1 MELSDER
8 LDQYVDDDR
17 RAEIDERVESSLEE
31 MTVEEKVG
39 QLNQRSVHF
48 ITGTE
53 DEGDELEGAIA
64 DGEVGSLLNVTDL
77 ETKRRLQ
84 ERAVEESRLGIP
96 LLIGY
101 DVIHGYRTVFPTP
114 LAQAAS
120 WNPEL
125 AERAERIAAT
135 EASADGHNWTF
146 APMVDV
152 SRDPR
157 WGRVMEGAGESPVL
171 GSAFARA
178 RVRGFQGEDLS
189 APDTVLACA
198 KHFAGYGA
206 VEGGREYNTVN
217 VSETALRERHL
228 PPFAASVEEG
238 VGSVMNAFNV
248 HERIPASGNESLV
261 DGILKGEW
269 DFPGLVVSD
278 WASFRE
284 QIQHGT
290 ASDRRE
296 AARKAIQAGSD
307 IDMASEVVVDELAD
321 LVRDGDVS
329 EDRLD
334 DAVRRVLT
342 VKGLLGL
349 FEDPYRYF
357 DEQRR
362 EEAMLT
368 AQHRDAAREA
378 ARQSFVL
385 LENEDDR
392 LPLDPADDVAVIGAL
407 ADSAEDALGA
417 WSFEG
422 RSEDVITI
430 RDGLESFLDR
440 EVAYA
445 PGYSLPSEVTDESM
459 PGEVTDESLEAAVDA
474 ATDADVAVAV
484 VGEPA
489 DITGEAAS
497 RSQIDLPGDQR
508 RLLEALG
515 ETDTP
520 VVAVLMNGRPLAI
533 EWLAESVP
541 AILDVWH
548 PGVEGGPAVAET
560 LFGEAVPG
568 GHLPMSVP
576 YNEGQIPVAHDRLPT
591 GRPPGDGV
599 RDYASKYLDV
609 PNEPLYAFGHGESYT
624 DFAYTDLTLS
634 SNALSPGETLEATV
648 TVENI
653 GDIAG
658 RDVVQLYVQDLVGS
672 RSRPE
677 KELVGFETVDLE
689 PGETA
694 TVTVELGERDLAFWT
709 ADEEWAAEPGEFEL
723 MVGHAADD
731 IVHTER
737 FELRE

>member
-1 MELSDER
+1 MQLSDER
-8 LDQYVDDDR
+8 LGQYVDDDR
-17 RAEIDERVESSLEE
+17 RAEIDEHVESLLEA

-84 ERAVEESRLGIP
+84 KRAVEESRLGIP

-114 LAQAAS
+114 LGQAAS
-120 WNPEL
+120 WNPDL

-238 VGSVMNAFNV
+238 VGSMMNAFNV
-248 HERIPASGNESLV
+248 HERIPASGSESLV

-290 ASDRRE
+290 AGDRRE

-329 EDRLD
+329 EARLD

-362 EEAMLT
+362 EEAML
-368 AQHRDAAREA
+368 ADEHRETAREA

-422 RSEDVITI
+422 RPEDVITI

-440 EVAYA
+440 EVPYA
-445 PGYSLPSEVTDESM
+445 PGYSLP
-459 PGEVTDESLEAAVDA
+459 GEVTDESIETAVDA
-474 ATDADVAVAV
+474 AADADVAVAV

-568 GHLPMSVP
+568 GHLPMSFP

-591 GRPPGDGV
+591 GRPPGEGV

-624 DFAYTDLTLS
+624 DFAYTDLTVS
-634 SNALSPGETLEATV
+634 TDEFAPGETLGATV
-648 TVENI
+648 TVENT
-653 GDIAG
+653 GEVAG
-658 RDVVQLYVQDLVGS
+658 RDVVQWYVHDRVGS
-672 RSRPE
+672 RSRPR
-677 KELVGFETVDLE
+677 KELVGFETVELE
-689 PGETA
+689 PGESA
-694 TVTVELGERDLAFWT
+694 EVTIEVDESDLAFWT
-709 ADEEWAAEPGEFEL
+709 ADEEWAAEPGEFDL

-731 IVHTER
+731 IVDTAR

>member
-1 MELSDER
+1 MQLSDER
-8 LDQYVDDDR
+8 LGQYVDDDR
-17 RAEIDERVESSLEE
+17 RAEIDEHVESLLEA

-53 DEGDELEGAIA
+53 DESDELEGAVA
-64 DGEVGSLLNVTDL
+64 DGEVGSLLNVSDL

-120 WNPEL
+120 WNPDL

-178 RVRGFQGEDLS
+178 RVRGFQGEDLRKS
-189 APDTVLACA
+189 DTILACA

-238 VGSVMNAFNV
+238 VGSLMNAFNV
-248 HERIPASGNESLV
+248 HERIPASGSESLV

-269 DFPGLVVSD
+269 DFSGLVVSD

-290 ASDRRE
+290 AGDRRE

-307 IDMASEVVVDELAD
+307 IDMASEVVIDELAD

-329 EDRLD
+329 EARLD

-357 DEQRR
+357 DEHRR
-362 EEAMLT
+362 EEAML
-368 AQHRDAAREA
+368 ADEHRDAAREA

-422 RSEDVITI
+422 RPEDVITI

-440 EVAYA
+440 EVPYA
-445 PGYSLPSEVTDESM
+445 PGYSLP
-459 PGEVTDESLEAAVDA
+459 GEVTDESIEAAVDA
-474 ATDADVAVAV
+474 AADADVAVAV

-508 RLLEALG
+508 RLIEALG
-515 ETDTP
+515 ATDTP

-548 PGVEGGPAVAET
+548 PGVEGGPAVAEA

-568 GHLPMSVP
+568 GHLPMSFP

-591 GRPPGDGV
+591 GRPPGEGV

-624 DFAYTDLTLS
+624 DFAYTDLSLS
-634 SNALSPGETLEATV
+634 SDALSSGETLEATV
-648 TVENI
+648 TVENT
-653 GDIAG
+653 GDVAG
-658 RDVVQLYVQDLVGS
+658 RDVVQLYVHDLVGS
-672 RSRPE
+672 RSRPR

-689 PGETA
+689 PGESA
-694 TVTVELGERDLAFWT
+694 AVTVEIDEGDLAFWT
-709 ADEEWAAEPGEFEL
+709 ADEEWAAEPGEFDL
-723 MVGHAADD
+723 MVGQAADD
-731 IVHTER
+731 IVDTAR

>member
-1 MELSDER
+1 MRVSDER
-8 LDQYVDDDR
+8 LGQYVDDDR
-17 RAEIDERVESSLEE
+17 RAEVDERVESLLEA

-64 DGEVGSLLNVTDL
+64 DSEVGSLLNVTDL

-178 RVRGFQGEDLS
+178 RVRGFQGEDLRE
-189 APDTVLACA
+189 PDTVLACA

-238 VGSVMNAFNV
+238 VGSLMNAFNV

-269 DFPGLVVSD
+269 DFSGLVVSD

-290 ASDRRE
+290 AGDRRE

-307 IDMASEVVVDELAD
+307 IDMASEVVIDELAD
-321 LVRDGDVS
+321 LVREGDVS
-329 EDRLD
+329 EARLD

-342 VKGLLGL
+342 LKGLLGL

-362 EEAMLT
+362 EETML
-368 AQHRDAAREA
+368 ADEHRDAAREA

-407 ADSAEDALGA
+407 ADSGEDTLGA

-422 RSEDVITI
+422 RPEDVITI

-440 EVAYA
+440 EVPYA
-445 PGYSLPSEVTDESM
+445 PGYNL
-459 PGEVTDESLEAAVDA
+459 PGEVTDDSIGAAVDA
-474 ATDADVAVAV
+474 AADADVAVAV

-508 RLLEALG
+508 RLLEALV

-560 LFGEAVPG
+560 LFGKAVPG
-568 GHLPMSVP
+568 GHLPMSFP

-591 GRPPGDGV
+591 GRPPGEGV

-624 DFAYTDLTLS
+624 DFAYNDLTLS
-634 SNALSPGETLEATV
+634 ADVLSSGGTLEATV
-648 TVENI
+648 TVENT
-653 GDIAG
+653 GDVAG
-658 RDVVQLYVQDLVGS
+658 RDVVQLYVRDLVGS
-672 RSRPE
+672 RSRPQ

-694 TVTVELGERDLAFWT
+694 AVTVELDEGDLAFWT
-709 ADEEWAAEPGEFEL
+709 ADEEWAAEPGEFDL
-723 MVGHAADD
+723 MMGHAADD
-731 IVHTER
+731 IVYTER